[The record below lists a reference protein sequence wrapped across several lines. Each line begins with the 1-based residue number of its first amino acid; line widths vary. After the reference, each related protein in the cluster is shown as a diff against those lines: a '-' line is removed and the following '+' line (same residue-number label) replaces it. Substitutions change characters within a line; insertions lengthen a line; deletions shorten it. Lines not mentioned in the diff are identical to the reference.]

1 MTPSGPEIGPTGF
14 AAASGAAALVFLPA
28 VSGDDLWVR
37 GDDARHLHRVR
48 RLRAG
53 EVVVASDG
61 SGSWRRCSIAR
72 IGDDGVLL
80 DPQGPITAE
89 PRLVPALAVAF
100 APAKADHASGVVH
113 QLVELGV
120 DRIAPVE
127 TRRSVV
133 RWDGDRAERA
143 RERLGRVAREA
154 AMQSQRAWIPQVEE
168 CVSIAS
174 LAGHPAVVVAAR
186 DGVPAH
192 ELPAPVGGEWLVV
205 VGPEGGLEAREI
217 DAIAP
222 AARVSVAPH
231 VLRAVTAPVAVAAAL
246 AGFRSGG
253 RDLGPTS
260 APRSV
265 GG

>member
-1 MTPSGPEIGPTGF
+1 MNAPSGSGPTGF
-14 AAASGAAALVFLPA
+14 AAGAGAAAVVFLPD

-53 EVVVASDG
+53 EVVVAADG
-61 SGSWRRCSIAR
+61 AGRWRRCSIAR
-72 IGDDGVLL
+72 IGDEGVLL
-80 DPQGPITAE
+80 DPSGDVTAE
-89 PRLVPALAVAF
+89 PQLVPALAVAF

-143 RERLGRVAREA
+143 RERLTRVAREA
-154 AMQSQRAWIPQVEE
+154 AMQSQRAWIPSVEE
-168 CVSIAS
+168 CGPISA
-174 LAGHPAVVVAAR
+174 LAGHPAVLVADR
-186 DGVPAH
+186 DGVPAQD
-192 ELPAPVGGEWLVV
+192 LPAPVGGEWLVV

-222 AARVSVAPH
+222 AARVCVAPH

-246 AGFRSGG
+246 AGFRNGG
-253 RDLGPTS
+253 RALGGTR
-260 APRSV
+260 APGSV